1 MAWGKRQEEDEDED
15 NDDDDDDDNDNAN
28 EINYDKI
35 IDKKDDA
42 AAADNNYNV
51 LNRPGVAGAVL
62 QSASFLID

>member
-1 MAWGKRQEEDEDED
+1 MGWGKCQEEDQDED
-15 NDDDDDDDNDNAN
+15 TEDDDDDNDNAN